1 MERYKRKEACE
12 ASRKF
17 SLYTVVRS
25 EAGFT
30 YVELAVALSL
40 VVVLIPAVMTLGLVV
55 QSGSNRIIGHQQL
68 AMEAEGFLSDVRD
81 EIRQGSDFR
90 LSSQHW
96 LEFDL
101 PSGET
106 VRYRLDQ
113 RRIIRSLRA
122 ADGTQFQGTTI
133 LLHDVY
139 YFACVPDEEG
149 VEMEVGIAKLAYRSV
164 G

>member
-1 MERYKRKEACE
+1 
-12 ASRKF
+12 
-17 SLYTVVRS
+17 
-25 EAGFT
+25 
-30 YVELAVALSL
+30 
-40 VVVLIPAVMTLGLVV
+40 MTLGLVV

-149 VEMEVGIAKLAYRSV
+149 VEMEVGLQNWHTDLSV
-164 G
+164 KTYIRGRVDKERAADRGGRR